1 MEENVTLEEML
12 SFREKK
18 VFMQEA
24 LHKKHEDVT
33 IVALGMNIPGPRKT
47 SPSILQAFSAG
58 GEELNRLFLEHGLAV
73 MEETVVKEKAGFLKL
88 YAVKSQDPLFVKKIT
103 IKMEETHPLGR
114 LFDIDVY
121 NDAGNGIGRAELGSP
136 VRRCLICEK
145 DAKLCGR
152 SRSHSVEELY
162 GRVENIIDSWLK
174 ERGR

>member
-1 MEENVTLEEML
+1 VEENVTLDEML

-18 VFMQEA
+18 VSMQEA
-24 LHKKHEDVT
+24 LHKKHEEAT

-47 SPSILQAFSAG
+47 SAGIFLAFSSG
-58 GEELNRLFLEHGLAV
+58 GEELNSLFLEHGLTV
-73 MEETVVKEKAGFLKL
+73 TEVTVVKEKTGYLKL
-88 YAVKSQDPLFVKKIT
+88 YAVKSEDPIFVKKIT
-103 IKMEETHPLGR
+103 IHMEETHPLGR

-121 NDAGNGIGRAELGSP
+121 DKAGNGIGRAELGYP

-152 SRSHSVEELY
+152 SRSHTAEELY
-162 GRVENIIDSWLK
+162 GRVESMINSWLT